1 MTEKAIIHPLF
12 AKRGLAYRDGI
23 AFTLQ
28 RENAFNSANSR
39 QTCNWRCMQQ
49 YKMEPGRAYPIGAT
63 VDDTGVNFAIF
74 SAHAEKV
81 ELCVFDPQGRQE
93 LIRFL
98 LPQCEHDIWHG
109 FLKGAAAGL
118 VYGYRVYG
126 PYSPESG
133 HRFNHHKLL
142 LDPYAKALRGE
153 FLWSDRHFAYD
164 VNDPRQDLSFDT
176 RDNADVMLK
185 AVVLDDSAVLIPRN
199 PIAWRNTVLY
209 EGHVKGLSEL
219 NNNVP
224 QALRGSFLGVSHP
237 AMIAHYRAIGIT
249 TIELLPVQQF
259 ISEQFLVDK
268 KLSNY
273 WGYNSLAFFVPHQD
287 YLNKNQINDVQRM
300 VDELHQAGF
309 EVIIDVVYNHTC
321 EGNRLGPT
329 LSFRGIDNRSY
340 YRLNPNESRYYIND
354 TGCGN
359 TLNISHPRVL
369 QMVMD
374 SLRYWVQVMGVDGF
388 RFDLA
393 TILGR
398 EVHGFD
404 KSNGFLDAVLQDP
417 ILNSIKVIAEPWDI
431 GPGGYQLGG
440 FPSPWSEWNDRY
452 RDTIRR
458 YWRGDNGL
466 LPEFARRIHGSSDIF
481 EHSGRQPFASIN
493 FLCSHDGNTLH
504 DLVSY
509 KDRHN
514 EANGEKNRD
523 GHSDNFSHNYGEEGE
538 TENKQILAVRLR
550 QIKNM
555 LTTLMV
561 SQGVPMLLAGDEVGR
576 SQKGNN
582 NAYCQD
588 NQINWLSWDENA
600 LYAKEL
606 QPFVASLSQLRK
618 RLPML
623 AHYRFIHK
631 DDKTSRVDI
640 TWYHPSGFAMQK
652 DHWHSQ
658 HAATL
663 GYLVEQKAPSSPVL
677 LCLFHAGKEPIE
689 FQLPEIDGI
698 KHWQVMIDTTA
709 SAEIVETR
717 SILAERKITMVAFS
731 TLVLLNDCQ

>member
-1 MTEKAIIHPLF
+1 MEQ
-12 AKRGLAYRDGI
+12 YR
-23 AFTLQ
+23 
-28 RENAFNSANSR
+28 
-39 QTCNWRCMQQ
+39 
-49 YKMEPGRAYPIGAT
+49 MESGRSYPIGTT
-63 VDDTGVNFAIF
+63 VDDSGVNFALF

-81 ELCVFDPQGRQE
+81 ELCIFDEHGRKE
-93 LIRFL
+93 LMRFI
-98 LPQCEHDIWHG
+98 LPLCQHDIWHG
-109 FLKGAAAGL
+109 FLKGAKAGL

-126 PYSPESG
+126 PYIPALG

-142 LDPYAKALRGE
+142 LDPYAKALSGT
-153 FLWSDRHFAYD
+153 FSWSDRHFAYD
-164 VNDPRQDLSFDT
+164 LNAPEKDLSFDD

-185 AVVLDDSAVLIPRN
+185 GVVMDISAPLLPRK
-199 PIAWRNTVLY
+199 PITWQNTVIY
-209 EGHVKGLSEL
+209 EGHVKGLTQL
-219 NNNVP
+219 NP
-224 QALRGSFLGVSHP
+224 KIPEELRGSFLGISHP
-237 AMIAHYRAIGIT
+237 VMIAHYRAIGVT

-259 ISEQFLVDK
+259 ISEQFLSDK

-273 WGYNSLAFFVPHQD
+273 WGYNSLAFFVPHKDFLTLHQV
-287 YLNKNQINDVQRM
+287 NDFQRM

-321 EGNRLGPT
+321 EGNWLGPT

-340 YRLNPNESRYYIND
+340 YRLNPKEPRYYIND

-369 QMVMD
+369 QLVMD

-404 KSNGFLDAVLQDP
+404 KSNGFLDAILQDP
-417 ILNSIKVIAEPWDI
+417 VLNSVKVIAEPWDI

-440 FPSPWSEWNDRY
+440 FPSPWSEWNDQY

-458 YWRGDNGL
+458 YWRGDKGM

-481 EHSGRQPFASIN
+481 EHSGRQPYASIN
-493 FLCSHDGNTLH
+493 FLCSHDGNTLR

-509 KDRHN
+509 QHRHN
-514 EANGEKNRD
+514 EANGENNRD
-523 GHSDNFSHNYGEEGE
+523 GHSDNFSHNHGTEGE
-538 TENKQILAVRLR
+538 TSDKDILALRLR

-555 LTTLMV
+555 LTTLMI

-588 NQINWLSWDENA
+588 NEINWLSWNDNT
-600 LYAKEL
+600 LYANEL
-606 QPFVASLSQLRK
+606 KPFVASLSQLRK

-623 AHYRFIHK
+623 AYDRFIHH
-631 DDKTSRVDI
+631 DDEKSSVNI
-640 TWYHPSGFAMQK
+640 TWYHPSGFVMQK
-652 DHWHSQ
+652 DHWHS
-658 HAATL
+658 HRASTL
-663 GYLVEQKAPSSPVL
+663 GYLIKEKALSTPLL
-677 LCLFHAGKEPIE
+677 LCLFHAGKDPIK
-689 FQLPEIDGI
+689 FQLPVIENIA
-698 KHWQVMIDTTA
+698 HWQVIIDTTVNG
-709 SAEIVETR
+709 EQKDKRI
-717 SILAERKITMVAFS
+717 IPAERIITMEPFS
-731 TLVLLNDCQ
+731 TIVLLNDCL

>member
-1 MTEKAIIHPLF
+1 
-12 AKRGLAYRDGI
+12 
-23 AFTLQ
+23 
-28 RENAFNSANSR
+28 
-39 QTCNWRCMQQ
+39 
-49 YKMEPGRAYPIGAT
+49 MEQFRMDPGSIYPIGAT
-63 VDDTGVNFAIF
+63 VDEAGVNFAIF
-74 SAHAEKV
+74 SAHAEKI
-81 ELCVFDPQGRQE
+81 ELCIFDEHGFQE
-93 LIRFL
+93 LKRFV
-98 LPQCEHDIWHG
+98 LPQCDHNIWHG
-109 FLKGAAAGL
+109 FLQGAKAGL

-126 PYSPESG
+126 PYTPEQG

-142 LDPYAKALRGE
+142 LDPYAKALKGN
-153 FLWSDRHFAYD
+153 FSWSERHFAYN
-164 VNDPRQDLSFDT
+164 VHDPKKDLSFDA

-185 AVVLDDSAVLIPRN
+185 AVVMDVSASLVPRN
-199 PIAWRNTVLY
+199 PIAWKNTVIY
-209 EGHVKGLSEL
+209 EGHVKGLTAL
-219 NNNVP
+219 NPEVP
-224 QALRGSFLGVSHP
+224 EALRGSFLGISHP

-259 ISEQFLVDK
+259 ISEQFLTDK

-273 WGYNSLAFFVPHQD
+273 WGYNSLAFFVPHQG
-287 YLNKNQINDVQRM
+287 YLNQHQILDFQRM

-309 EVIIDVVYNHTC
+309 EVLIDVVYNHTC

-329 LSFRGIDNRSY
+329 LSFRGIDNLSY
-340 YRLNPNESRYYIND
+340 YRLNSAEPRYYIND

-398 EVHGFD
+398 ELYGFD

-417 ILNSIKVIAEPWDI
+417 ILSSVKMVAEPWDI

-452 RDTIRR
+452 RDTMRR
-458 YWRGDNGL
+458 YWRGDKGL

-493 FLCSHDGNTLH
+493 FLCSHDGNTLR

-509 KDRHN
+509 QDRHN

-523 GHSDNFSHNYGEEGE
+523 GHSDNFAHNHGVEGE
-538 TENKQILAVRLR
+538 TSDEAILSLRLR

-555 LTTLMV
+555 MATLML
-561 SQGVPMLLAGDEVGR
+561 SQGVPMLLAGDEIGR
-576 SQKGNN
+576 SQQGNN

-588 NQINWLSWDENA
+588 NEINWLNWDENA
-600 LYAKEL
+600 LYAQEL
-606 QPFVASLSQLRK
+606 KLFTASLTELRK
-618 RLPML
+618 RFSVLT
-623 AHYRFIHK
+623 HDRFIHK
-631 DDKTSRVDI
+631 DDEKSPVDI
-640 TWYHPSGFAMQK
+640 TWFHPSGFVMQK
-652 DHWHSQ
+652 DHWHSH

-663 GYLVEQKAPSSPVL
+663 GYLIQEKAPDTPVI
-677 LCLFHAGKEPIE
+677 LCLFHAGAEPIE
-689 FQLPEIDGI
+689 FQLPDIDTI
-698 KHWQVMIDTTA
+698 KHWQVMIDTT
-709 SAEIVETR
+709 SSSEQAELRNIP
-717 SILAERKITMVAFS
+717 AERLITMEPFS
-731 TLVLLNDCQ
+731 AIVLLNNCL

>member
-1 MTEKAIIHPLF
+1 MEH
-12 AKRGLAYRDGI
+12 YR
-23 AFTLQ
+23 
-28 RENAFNSANSR
+28 
-39 QTCNWRCMQQ
+39 
-49 YKMEPGRAYPIGAT
+49 MEPGSVYPIGAT
-63 VDDTGVNFAIF
+63 VSETGVNFAIF
-74 SAHAEKV
+74 SAHAEKI
-81 ELCVFDPQGRQE
+81 ELCIFDQYGSKE
-93 LIRFL
+93 LKRFV
-98 LPQCEHDIWHG
+98 LPQREHDIWHG
-109 FLKGAAAGL
+109 FLKGAKAGL

-126 PYSPESG
+126 PYNPEFG

-142 LDPYAKALRGE
+142 LDPYAKTLTGN
-153 FLWSDRHFAYD
+153 FSWSDRHFAYN
-164 VNDPRQDLSFDT
+164 VNDPKKDLSFDA

-185 AVVLDDSAVLIPRN
+185 AMVTDVCATLVQRK
-199 PIAWRNTVLY
+199 PIAWKNTVIY
-209 EGHVKGLSEL
+209 EGHVKGLTAL
-219 NNNVP
+219 NPQVP
-224 QALRGSFLGVSHP
+224 EQLRGSFLGISHP

-259 ISEQFLVDK
+259 ISEQFLTDK

-287 YLNKNQINDVQRM
+287 YLNQNQILDFQRM

-309 EVIIDVVYNHTC
+309 EVLIDVVYNHTC

-329 LSFRGIDNRSY
+329 LSFRGIDNLSY
-340 YRLNPNESRYYIND
+340 YRLNSAEPRYYIND

-398 EVHGFD
+398 ELHGFD

-417 ILNSIKVIAEPWDI
+417 ILNSVKMIAEPWDI

-440 FPSPWSEWNDRY
+440 FPAPWSEWNDRY
-452 RDTIRR
+452 RDTMRR
-458 YWRGDNGL
+458 YWRGDKGL

-493 FLCSHDGNTLH
+493 FLCSHDGNTLR

-509 KDRHN
+509 QDRHN

-523 GHSDNFSHNYGEEGE
+523 GHSDNFAHNYGIEGE
-538 TENKQILAVRLR
+538 TSDEEILSLRLR

-555 LTTLMV
+555 MATLML
-561 SQGVPMLLAGDEVGR
+561 SQGVPMLLAGDEIGR
-576 SQKGNN
+576 SQQGNN

-588 NQINWLSWDENA
+588 NEINWLDWDENA
-600 LYAKEL
+600 LYAQEL
-606 QPFVASLSQLRK
+606 KLFTASLTELRK
-618 RLPML
+618 RFSML
-623 AHYRFIHK
+623 SHDRFIHK
-631 DDKTSRVDI
+631 DDKKSAVDI
-640 TWYHPSGFAMQK
+640 TWFHPSGFAMQK
-652 DHWHSQ
+652 DHWHSH

-663 GYLVEQKAPSSPVL
+663 GYLIQDKAPDTPVI
-677 LCLFHAGKEPIE
+677 LCLFHAGSESIE
-689 FQLPEIDGI
+689 FQLPEIETI
-698 KHWQVMIDTTA
+698 KHWQVMIDTT
-709 SAEIVETR
+709 SSSEQAEVRNIP
-717 SILAERKITMVAFS
+717 AERLITMAPFS
-731 TLVLLNDCQ
+731 TIVLLNDCL

>member
-1 MTEKAIIHPLF
+1 MEH
-12 AKRGLAYRDGI
+12 YR
-23 AFTLQ
+23 
-28 RENAFNSANSR
+28 
-39 QTCNWRCMQQ
+39 
-49 YKMEPGRAYPIGAT
+49 MEPGSVYPIGAT
-63 VDDTGVNFAIF
+63 VTETGVNFAIF
-74 SAHAEKV
+74 SAHAEKI
-81 ELCVFDPQGRQE
+81 ELCVFDEYGSKE
-93 LIRFL
+93 LKRFV
-98 LPQCEHDIWHG
+98 LPQREHDIWHG
-109 FLKGAAAGL
+109 FLKGAKAGL

-126 PYSPESG
+126 PYNPEFG

-142 LDPYAKALRGE
+142 LDPYAKALTGN
-153 FLWSDRHFAYD
+153 FSWSERHFAYN
-164 VNDPRQDLSFDT
+164 VNDPKKDLSFDA

-185 AVVLDDSAVLIPRN
+185 AVVTDVSATLVQRK
-199 PIAWRNTVLY
+199 PIAWKNTVIY
-209 EGHVKGLSEL
+209 EGHVKGLTAL
-219 NNNVP
+219 NPQVP
-224 QALRGSFLGVSHP
+224 EHLRGSFLGISHP

-259 ISEQFLVDK
+259 ISEQFLTDK

-287 YLNKNQINDVQRM
+287 YLNHNQILDFQRM

-309 EVIIDVVYNHTC
+309 EVLIDVVYNHTC

-329 LSFRGIDNRSY
+329 LSFRGIDNLSY
-340 YRLNPNESRYYIND
+340 YRLNSAEPRYYIND

-398 EVHGFD
+398 ELHGFD

-417 ILNSIKVIAEPWDI
+417 ILNSVKMIAEPWDI

-452 RDTIRR
+452 RDTMRR
-458 YWRGDNGL
+458 YWRGDKGL

-493 FLCSHDGNTLH
+493 FLCSHDGNTLR

-509 KDRHN
+509 QDRHN

-523 GHSDNFSHNYGEEGE
+523 GHSDNFAHNYGIEGE
-538 TENKQILAVRLR
+538 TSDEAILSLRLR

-555 LTTLMV
+555 MATLML
-561 SQGVPMLLAGDEVGR
+561 SQGVPMLLAGDEIGR
-576 SQKGNN
+576 SQQGNN

-588 NQINWLSWDENA
+588 NEINWLDWDENA
-600 LYAKEL
+600 LYAQEL
-606 QPFVASLSQLRK
+606 KLFTASLAELRK
-618 RLPML
+618 RFSML
-623 AHYRFIHK
+623 THDRFIHK
-631 DDKTSRVDI
+631 DDEKSPVDI
-640 TWYHPSGFAMQK
+640 TWFHPSGFAMQK
-652 DHWHSQ
+652 DHWHSH

-663 GYLVEQKAPSSPVL
+663 GYLIQEKAPDTPVI
-677 LCLFHAGKEPIE
+677 LCLFHAGAEPIE
-689 FQLPEIDGI
+689 FQLPEIDTV
-698 KHWQVMIDTTA
+698 KHWQVMIDTT
-709 SAEIVETR
+709 SSSEQAEVRNIP
-717 SILAERKITMVAFS
+717 AERLITMAPFS
-731 TLVLLNDCQ
+731 TIVLLNDCL

>member
-1 MTEKAIIHPLF
+1 MEH
-12 AKRGLAYRDGI
+12 YR
-23 AFTLQ
+23 
-28 RENAFNSANSR
+28 
-39 QTCNWRCMQQ
+39 
-49 YKMEPGRAYPIGAT
+49 MEPGSVYPIGAT
-63 VDDTGVNFAIF
+63 VTETGVNFAIF
-74 SAHAEKV
+74 SAHAEKI
-81 ELCVFDPQGRQE
+81 ELCIFDQYGSKE
-93 LIRFL
+93 LKRFV
-98 LPQCEHDIWHG
+98 LPQREHDIWHG
-109 FLKGAAAGL
+109 FLKGAKAGL

-126 PYSPESG
+126 PYNPELG

-142 LDPYAKALRGE
+142 LDPYAKALTGK
-153 FLWSDRHFAYD
+153 FSWSDRHFAYN
-164 VNDPRQDLSFDT
+164 VNDPKKDLSFDA

-185 AVVLDDSAVLIPRN
+185 AVVTDVSATLVQRK
-199 PIAWRNTVLY
+199 PIAWKNTVIY
-209 EGHVKGLSEL
+209 EGHVKGLTAL
-219 NNNVP
+219 NPQVP
-224 QALRGSFLGVSHP
+224 DHLRGSFLGISHP

-259 ISEQFLVDK
+259 ISEQFLTDK

-287 YLNKNQINDVQRM
+287 YLNQHQILDFQRM

-309 EVIIDVVYNHTC
+309 EVLIDVVYNHTC

-329 LSFRGIDNRSY
+329 LSFRGIDNLSY
-340 YRLNPNESRYYIND
+340 YRLNSAEPRYYIND

-398 EVHGFD
+398 ELHGFD

-417 ILNSIKVIAEPWDI
+417 ILNSVKMIAEPWDI

-452 RDTIRR
+452 RDTMRR
-458 YWRGDNGL
+458 YWRGDKGL

-493 FLCSHDGNTLH
+493 FLCSHDGNTLR

-509 KDRHN
+509 QDRHN
-514 EANGEKNRD
+514 EANGENNRD
-523 GHSDNFSHNYGEEGE
+523 GHSDNFAHNHGIEGE
-538 TENKQILAVRLR
+538 TSDEAILSLRLR

-555 LTTLMV
+555 MATLML
-561 SQGVPMLLAGDEVGR
+561 SQGVPMLLAGDEIGR
-576 SQKGNN
+576 SQQGNN

-588 NQINWLSWDENA
+588 NEINWLNWDENA
-600 LYAKEL
+600 LYAQEL
-606 QPFVASLSQLRK
+606 KSFTASLAALRK
-618 RLPML
+618 RFSML
-623 AHYRFIHK
+623 SHNRFIHK
-631 DDKTSRVDI
+631 DDKKSSVDI
-640 TWYHPSGFAMQK
+640 TWFHPSGFAMQK
-652 DHWHSQ
+652 DHWHSH

-663 GYLVEQKAPSSPVL
+663 GYLIQEKAPDTPVI
-677 LCLFHAGKEPIE
+677 LCLFHAGAEPIE
-689 FQLPEIDGI
+689 FQLPEIETI
-698 KHWQVMIDTTA
+698 KHWQVMIDST
-709 SAEIVETR
+709 SSSEQAEVRNIP
-717 SILAERKITMVAFS
+717 AERLITMAPFS
-731 TLVLLNDCQ
+731 TIVLLNN